1 MESDL
6 TATGNGPT
14 SVPAAQHGMSGGRE
28 YSDEE
33 VRQLVAAL
41 EEPFDPRDIK
51 WRVTST
57 SSDRR
62 RGQMIAYAD
71 PRAYTDRLNE
81 LFTVEVQSFNRCRA
95 QIGPLCAQCRCT
107 CGAIA
112 IRRPVP
118 LPSVVSR

>member
-1 MESDL
+1 DRDTGQRPQGLCTSNQDQPVQSKLRGLRVRRKRMESDL

-62 RGQMIAYAD
+62 RGQMMACAD
-71 PRAYTDRLNE
+71 PRAYSDALKH
-81 LFTVEVQSFNRCRA
+81 V
-95 QIGPLCAQCRCT
+95 CT
-107 CGAIA
+107 
-112 IRRPVP
+112 
-118 LPSVVSR
+118 